1 MVQIISNF
9 SVDHMSPSKKGWG
22 ADVQNKDRDTM
33 IIIFLFYRKEGF
45 VYWGGE
51 GERSIYAEEQQTL
64 KTQVSDWIH
73 ELCTEVS

>member
-9 SVDHMSPSKKGWG
+9 SVDHMSPSEKGWG
-22 ADVQNKDRDTM
+22 ADVQNTDRDTM
-33 IIIFLFYRKEGF
+33 IIIFLFYRKEGI